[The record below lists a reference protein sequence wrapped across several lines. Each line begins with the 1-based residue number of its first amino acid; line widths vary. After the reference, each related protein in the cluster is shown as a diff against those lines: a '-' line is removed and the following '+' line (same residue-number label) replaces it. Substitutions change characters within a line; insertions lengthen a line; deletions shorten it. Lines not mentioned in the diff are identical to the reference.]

1 MRIKLFFF
9 KMTSKQINQQ
19 LIKDVETAVNNVAN
33 AYNGAFKIK
42 KSDEGTDR
50 VSNFTLRL
58 TSSEWNKDAQIKFSI
73 DKPSEYVG
81 DADDPT
87 YYAACE
93 MGMRVNFYDGF
104 VGTKHSIDIMG
115 RPSKEK
121 VGKFIETL
129 FLPTSIEILKF
140 AKTNKKEINKK
151 LPGAEWTKFKIRLR
165 DFYRDMW
172 KGTIKKV
179 PTEEQISQ
187 LFFADKTNES
197 ILETKQITENM
208 KSYSIDYA
216 LNNYL
221 DDVMMEIAEFKRN
234 TFFVLSLGSE
244 TLLHSIKD
252 FAMKTFGKEAFAKKP
267 GKYNYFILFKNMDKK
282 EILDKLNKLE
292 MFGEYWKDDEVY
304 EFDRKGVKYY
314 MTRIVFE
321 D

>member
-1 MRIKLFFF
+1 
-9 KMTSKQINQQ
+9 MTDKQINKQ

-58 TSSEWNKDAQIKFSI
+58 SSKDWEKYSAIKFSI
-73 DKPSEYVG
+73 DKPSEYLG
-81 DADDPT
+81 EPDDPT

-93 MGMRVNFYDGF
+93 MGMRINEYDGF
-104 VGTKHSIDIMG
+104 VGTKHSIDMFG
-115 RPSKEK
+115 KPEKEK

-140 AKTNKKEINKK
+140 AKAKRAEIKKK
-151 LPGAEWTKFKIRLR
+151 LPGAEWTKFMMRLR

-187 LFFADKTNES
+187 LFFEDKTNES
-197 ILETKQITENM
+197 ILETETKQITETM
-208 KSYSIDYA
+208 KSYHIDYA
-216 LNNYL
+216 LDNYL
-221 DDVMMEIAEFKRN
+221 NDVMMEIAGFKRN
-234 TFFVLSLGSE
+234 TFFVLSLGSD

-252 FAMKTFGKEAFAKKP
+252 FAIQAFGKEALEKKP
-267 GKYNYFILFKNMDKK
+267 GRYNFFILFKNMDKK
-282 EILDKLNKLE
+282 EIVDKLNKLE
-292 MFGEYWKDDEVY
+292 MFGEYWKDDEVV
-304 EFDRKGVKYY
+304 EFNRKGVIYY
-314 MTRIVFE
+314 MTRITFE

>member
-1 MRIKLFFF
+1 
-9 KMTSKQINQQ
+9 MTAKQINEQ

-50 VSNFTLRL
+50 VSNFTLCL

-73 DKPSEYVG
+73 DRPSEYVG
-81 DADDPT
+81 DANDPI

-104 VGTKHSIDIMG
+104 VGIKHSIELSGKPTSENI
-115 RPSKEK
+115 
-121 VGKFIETL
+121 GKFIEEI

-140 AKTNKKEINKK
+140 AKANKRKHPSIIVKK
-151 LPGAEWTKFKIRLR
+151 LR

-187 LFFADKTNES
+187 MFFEDKTNES
-197 ILETKQITENM
+197 ILETKTKQITENM
-208 KSYSIDYA
+208 QSYNIDYA

-221 DDVMMEIAEFKRN
+221 EDVLTKISNFKKN
-234 TFFVLSLGSE
+234 TFFILSLGERSSFY
-244 TLLHSIKD
+244 SIKD
-252 FAMKTFGKEAFAKKP
+252 FVVQAFGKDALNKKP
-267 GKYNYFILFKNMDKK
+267 GTYRYFILFKNMNKN

-292 MFGEYWKDDEVY
+292 MFGGYWKDDEVA
-304 EFDRKGVKYY
+304 EFDRNGTKYY
-314 MTRIVFE
+314 ITRIAFE